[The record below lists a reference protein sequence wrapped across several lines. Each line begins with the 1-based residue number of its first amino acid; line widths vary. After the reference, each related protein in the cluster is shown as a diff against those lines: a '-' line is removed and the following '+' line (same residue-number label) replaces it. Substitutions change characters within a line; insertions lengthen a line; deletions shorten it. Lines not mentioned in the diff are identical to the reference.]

1 MTPLIIPKAEPLEDV
16 YEISNVSAV
25 PKTIDFN
32 SEVQSAETSGLSNE
46 VSILPMPLSNLRN
59 ELEPAPLKITY
70 FSCPLS
76 DDKNQMPC
84 KIYGNEQDV
93 RKHLLVFHKI
103 SYDLQMK
110 MPGMRI
116 MKKVLE

>member
-46 VSILPMPLSNLRN
+46 VSILPAPFSNQMV
-59 ELEPAPLKITY
+59 EIEPSPLKITY